1 MAAAVRRIK
10 RGDWRQP
17 GHGRPKLSSYRR
29 DAARVPL
36 SLPGYQRL
44 GTNHRPSL
52 LGNTRSESAALE
64 CGLACTG
71 QAETRRD
78 LGASPGGSQCNYKP
92 VESRVS
98 GRRIAGTRFRSPAE
112 ARLDAPISTF
122 ALAALWF
129 RACDASDRLCE
140 HSGSAARSRN
150 SARTRICSAAGA
162 RGKANEDCRAVG
174 DGNAH
179 TCELWRSCG
188 TASGGRNYATYKRI
202 WPCRHSTAI
211 GDTDRLAG
219 GSIYRGSYHL
229 YCAVCKP
236 LARSS

>member
-112 ARLDAPISTF
+112 ARLDAQYQLS
-122 ALAALWF
+122 LWLLF
-129 RACDASDRLCE
+129 
-140 HSGSAARSRN
+140 GSVLVMLLIGCVN
-150 SARTRICSAAGA
+150 IAGLLLA
-162 RGKANEDCRAVG
+162 RG
-174 DGNAH
+174 
-179 TCELWRSCG
+179 
-188 TASGGRNYATYKRI
+188 
-202 WPCRHSTAI
+202 
-211 GDTDRLAG
+211 
-219 GSIYRGSYHL
+219 
-229 YCAVCKP
+229 
-236 LARSS
+236 